1 MDGWWSDIEANVGA
15 ALREHGELSVAEVA
29 VSLGVS
35 ESAAASLLQVL
46 AAAGGVRIVRIAAPV
61 VDAS

>member
-15 ALREHGELSVAEVA
+15 ALREHGELSVGEVA
-29 VSLGVS
+29 RSLGVS

-46 AAAGGVRIVRIAAPV
+46 AAGGSVRIVRIAAPHP
-61 VDAS
+61 